1 MHLPW
6 GKIGIGALIVLVAL
20 AGVVWAIKWFAP
32 GAVDRRPKL
41 AEVPPLAPVTR
52 SSVIVTPVVITLTA
66 IQDALERAAPRD
78 LSGKP
83 DIPPP
88 PNITNGEI
96 NWTLTRGPF
105 TIAGRPEGLTL
116 STTLRGSLRATG
128 EMTNQGGGFPGG
140 GGPPGGFPGPPG
152 GFPGP
157 PGGFPGPP
165 GGFRGGPP
173 GGFPGPPG
181 GFQGPPGFGGGGQ
194 GGGQGQSGTTQNQ
207 GGTQGDNKT
216 IDQRAE
222 VSGNVT
228 LTARPNLL
236 PGWRLEPNLVAQVA
250 IADASLTLM
259 GMKLNLSNEMKP
271 MVERTIG
278 ERVAALQAQMRDDP
292 AIEQAARREWAKMCR
307 SIPLGAGPGGTSN
320 LWLELRPTRALAAQ
334 PRIDGSAVT
343 LTIGVQAETR
353 IVPQETKPDCSF
365 PAQLELVPQMEQGR
379 ISIDVPIDIPFTD
392 INRLVEAQ
400 LKGKTFPDDKSGAF
414 MATVKSVNLAASGN
428 RLLISLG
435 VTANETKSWFGLAA
449 DATIHVWGRPVL
461 DRSRQVLRF
470 DDIAVDVES
479 ESAFGAL
486 GVAARVAKPYLEK
499 TVADNATID
508 LVPLAANA
516 RKNIEAAIAEFRKS
530 ADGVTVD
537 AAVVDL
543 RLADIGFDSKT
554 LRVVAEADGTVRV
567 AVTKLGER

>member
-1 MHLPW
+1 M
-6 GKIGIGALIVLVAL
+6 
-20 AGVVWAIKWFAP
+20 
-32 GAVDRRPKL
+32 
-41 AEVPPLAPVTR
+41 
-52 SSVIVTPVVITLTA
+52 
-66 IQDALERAAPRD
+66 
-78 LSGKP
+78 
-83 DIPPP
+83 
-88 PNITNGEI
+88 
-96 NWTLTRGPF
+96 
-105 TIAGRPEGLTL
+105 
-116 STTLRGSLRATG
+116 
-128 EMTNQGGGFPGG
+128 
-140 GGPPGGFPGPPG
+140 
-152 GFPGP
+152 
-157 PGGFPGPP
+157 
-165 GGFRGGPP
+165 
-173 GGFPGPPG
+173 
-181 GFQGPPGFGGGGQ
+181 
-194 GGGQGQSGTTQNQ
+194 
-207 GGTQGDNKT
+207 
-216 IDQRAE
+216 DQRAE

-236 PGWRLEPNLVAQVA
+236 PGWRLEPNLAVQVT

-271 MVERTIG
+271 MVERTIS
-278 ERVAALQAQMRDDP
+278 ERVAELQTQMRNDP

-307 SIPLGAGPGGTSN
+307 SIPLGSGPGGMTN

-365 PAQLELVPQMEQGR
+365 PAQLEIVPQMEQGR

-392 INRLVEAQ
+392 IKRLVEAQ
-400 LKGKTFPDDKSGAF
+400 LKGKTFPDDKSGSF

-461 DRSRQVLRF
+461 DRTRQVLRF

-479 ESAFGAL
+479 EAAFGAL
-486 GVAARVAKPYLEK
+486 GVAARAAKPYLEK

-508 LVPLAANA
+508 LRPIAENA

-554 LRVVAEADGTVRV
+554 LRVITEADGTVRV
-567 AVTKLGER
+567 AVTKLAEK

>member
-1 MHLPW
+1 MHW
-6 GKIGIGALIVLVAL
+6 GKIGIGAVIVVAAL
-20 AGVVWAIKWFAP
+20 AGTVWAMKWFAP

-41 AEVPPLAPVTR
+41 TEVPPLAPVTR
-52 SSVIVTPVVITLTA
+52 SSVIVTPVSITLTA
-66 IQDALERAAPRD
+66 IQDALERGAPRD

-83 DIPPP
+83 DLPPA

-96 NWTLTRGPF
+96 NWSLARGAF
-105 TIAGRPEGLTL
+105 TVAGRPEGLTL
-116 STTLRGSLRATG
+116 STALRGSLRATG
-128 EMTNQGGGFPGG
+128 QINNQGGGFPGG
-140 GGPPGGFPGPPG
+140 PPGFGPPGGGGGPP

-173 GGFPGPPG
+173 GFGPPG
-181 GFQGPPGFGGGGQ
+181 GFGSPGTQ
-194 GGGQGQSGTTQNQ
+194 SQQGQSG
-207 GGTQGDNKT
+207 QGDNKT

-236 PGWRLEPNLVAQVA
+236 PAWRLEPNLAVQVA

-271 MVERTIG
+271 MVERTIS
-278 ERVAALQAQMRDDP
+278 ERVAELQTQLRDDP

-307 SIPLGAGPGGTSN
+307 SVPLGTGPGGLTN
-320 LWLELRPTRALAAQ
+320 LWLELRPTRAIAAQ
-334 PRIDGSAVT
+334 PKIDGSAVT

-353 IVPQETKPDCSF
+353 IVPQETKPECAF
-365 PAQLELVPQMEQGR
+365 PAQLEIVPQMEQGR
-379 ISIDVPIDIPFTD
+379 ISIDMPIDIPFAD
-392 INRLVEAQ
+392 INRLIEAQ
-400 LKGKTFPDDKSGAF
+400 LKGKTFPDDKSGGF
-414 MATVKSVNLAASGN
+414 MATVKSVKLAASGN

-461 DRSRQVLRF
+461 DRTRQVLRF

-479 ESAFGAL
+479 EAAFGAL

-508 LVPLAANA
+508 LRPIAENA
-516 RKNIEAAIAEFRKS
+516 RKNIEIAIAEFRKS
-530 ADGVTVD
+530 ADGVAVD

-554 LRVVAEADGTVRV
+554 LRVIAEADGTVRV
-567 AVTKLGER
+567 AVTKLAEK